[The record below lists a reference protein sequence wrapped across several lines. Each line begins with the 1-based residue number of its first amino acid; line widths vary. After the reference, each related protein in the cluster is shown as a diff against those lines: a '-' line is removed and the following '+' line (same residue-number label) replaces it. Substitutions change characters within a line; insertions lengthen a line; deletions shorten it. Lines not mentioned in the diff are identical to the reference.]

1 MSNKNY
7 TGNKFLTNKN
17 MTEGEKRRLFDFKH
31 IQLELRRKELENR
44 IAREEFEAKLQQDT
58 RKMMKKAKKAAKKAA
73 FDVRYAYV
81 AGGHFKNELL
91 GFLTVFNLNRSTKVR
106 TIHNIRYD
114 ENDKRMYLNIYERK
128 DRDRSQKAKVFVY
141 IHGGG
146 WIGGYPATR
155 EGFTTRIAEKGY
167 FVISIYYG
175 EAPQYSHPKMIQNVY
190 KAFAWLR
197 THAEEYNID
206 VDEIY
211 VGGESAGAH
220 LSAMAGAIATNPEYN
235 ALFDL
240 DERSRHQ
247 RICGLVLNCGVYDM
261 EKATTTGFKN
271 IGIYT
276 QSYCGGVEVKY
287 LGDDNKKQ
295 ISPIY
300 WVTKDFP
307 PTFAISGENDKLA
320 ILTFDF
326 VKELY
331 DKGVYIDH
339 YHAQGRFAVHA
350 FAVIQV
356 LKITKIAMQ
365 GIYDFLSRLNSKP
378 VGKKNKKRK
387 QNRTETEV

>member
-1 MSNKNY
+1 MGQKKVY
-7 TGNKFLTNKN
+7 TGKKFLTNKN
-17 MTEGEKRRLFDFKH
+17 MSEGEKRSLFDFKH

-44 IAREEFEAKLQQDT
+44 IAREEFEAKLEATT
-58 RKMMKKAKKAAKKAA
+58 RKMVKKAKKAAKKAA
-73 FDVRYAYV
+73 FDVKYVYV
-81 AGGHFKNELL
+81 AGGHAKNELL
-91 GFLTVFNLNRSTKVR
+91 GFLTIFNLNRSPKVR
-106 TIHNIRYD
+106 TTRFIRYD

-146 WIGGYPATR
+146 WIGGYPGTR
-155 EGFTTRIAEKGY
+155 EGFTTKVAEKGY
-167 FVISIYYG
+167 FVVSIYYG
-175 EAPQYSHPKMIQNVY
+175 EAPMYSHPKMIENVY

-197 THAEEYNID
+197 VHAEEYNLD

-240 DERSRHQ
+240 DETSRHQ
-247 RICGLVLNCGVYDM
+247 KIAGLVLNCGVYDM
-261 EKATTTGFKN
+261 LKATTTGFKN

-276 QSYCGGVEVKY
+276 QSYCGGTEVKD
-287 LGDDNKKQ
+287 LTEDLQRQ

-326 VKELY
+326 VKALY
-331 DKGVYIDH
+331 ENGVYIDH
-339 YHAQGRFAVHA
+339 YHAEGKYAVHA
-350 FAVIQV
+350 FAVIQA

-365 GIYDFLSRLNSKP
+365 GIYEFLNNLDCTP
-378 VGKKNKKRK
+378 VAKRK
-387 QNRTETEV
+387 RKRKSKTEEV

>member
-17 MTEGEKRRLFDFKH
+17 MTESEKRRLFDFKH

-44 IAREEFEAKLQQDT
+44 IAREEFEAKLEAHT
-58 RKMMKKAKKAAKKAA
+58 RKMRKKAKKAAKKVA
-73 FDVRYAYV
+73 FDVKYAYV

-91 GFLTVFNLNRSTKVR
+91 GFLTIFNLNRSDKVR
-106 TIHNIRYD
+106 TIRNIRYD
-114 ENDKRMYLNIYERK
+114 DADKRMYLNIYERK
-128 DRDRSQKAKVFVY
+128 DRDMSQKAKVFVY

-155 EGFTTRIAEKGY
+155 EGFTTRVAEKGY
-167 FVISIYYG
+167 FVVSIYYG
-175 EAPQYSHPKMIQNVY
+175 EAPMYSHPKMIENIY
-190 KAFAWLR
+190 KAFAWLKD
-197 THAEEYNID
+197 HAEEYNID
-206 VDEIY
+206 VDEIC
-211 VGGESAGAH
+211 VGGDSAGAH

-235 ALFDL
+235 ALFNL

-247 RICGLVLNCGVYDM
+247 KIACLVLNCGVYDM
-261 EKATTTGFKN
+261 LKATTTGFKN

-276 QSYCGGVEVKY
+276 QSYCGGVEVKD
-287 LGDDNKKQ
+287 LPEEEQKQ

-320 ILTFDF
+320 VLTFDF
-326 VKELY
+326 VKSLY
-331 DKGVYIDH
+331 ENGVYVDH
-339 YHAQGRFAVHA
+339 YHAQGKYAVHA
-350 FAVIQV
+350 FAVLQV

-365 GIYDFLSRLNSKP
+365 GIYEFLDKYNSP
-378 VGKKNKKRK
+378 QVVKKRKRNKKR
-387 QNRTETEV
+387 Q

>member
-1 MSNKNY
+1 MRNKNY

-17 MTEGEKRRLFDFKH
+17 MSEGEKRRLFDFKH
-31 IQLELRRKELENR
+31 IQLELRRKELENK
-44 IAREEFEAKLQQDT
+44 IAREEFEAKVEART
-58 RKMMKKAKKAAKKAA
+58 RKMMKRAKKAAKRAA
-73 FDVRYAYV
+73 FDVKYAYV

-91 GFLTVFNLNRSTKVR
+91 GFLTIFNLDRSTKVR
-106 TIHNIRYD
+106 VIRNIRYD

-128 DRDRSQKAKVFVY
+128 DRDRTKKAKVFVY

-155 EGFTTRIAEKGY
+155 EGFTTRVAEEGY

-175 EAPQYSHPKMIQNVY
+175 EAPAYSHPKMIENVY
-190 KAFAWLR
+190 KAFGWLKD
-197 THAEEYNID
+197 HAEEYNVD

-240 DERSRHQ
+240 DERARHQ
-247 RICGLVLNCGVYDM
+247 RIAGLVLNCGVYDM

-276 QSYCGGVEVKY
+276 QSYCGGVEVK
-287 LGDDNKKQ
+287 DMPDEFKKQ

-320 ILTFDF
+320 VLTFDF
-326 VKELY
+326 VKVLY
-331 DKGVYIDH
+331 ENGVYIDH
-339 YHAQGRFAVHA
+339 YHAQGKYAVHA
-350 FAVIQV
+350 FAVVQA

-365 GIYDFLSRLNSKP
+365 GIYEFLNKLDCKP
-378 VGKKNKKRK
+378 VAKLKKKNKQK
-387 QNRTETEV
+387 NA